1 MVQNLTNTWRDAIF
15 LEEQSHIKLRPSV
28 KEDKLAGKNLI
39 EGDKEDTWYLILAL
53 GEREGE
59 VEMVPKNVYFQV
71 WTHVGYSQD
80 VPDFHGKEESRA

>member
-1 MVQNLTNTWRDAIF
+1 MYLRWSGNIKEVTSELSQNGTKPGKYLKGCHIF
-15 LEEQSHIKLRPSV
+15 RRTVSLKLRPSV

-71 WTHVGYSQD
+71 
-80 VPDFHGKEESRA
+80 